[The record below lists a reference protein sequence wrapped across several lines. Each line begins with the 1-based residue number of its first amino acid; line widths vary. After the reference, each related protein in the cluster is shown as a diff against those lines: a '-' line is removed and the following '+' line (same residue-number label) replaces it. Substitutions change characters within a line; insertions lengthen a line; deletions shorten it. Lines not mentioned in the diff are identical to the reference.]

1 MSRKARPGGSYTKT
15 ALCELLGISRNGYY
29 KHEGSDAEYGIL
41 VTSVVMYCRWI
52 RSEERLPKAGC
63 RELLALCREYFGDK
77 FRIGRD
83 RFYGVLRSNGLML
96 RQKHYRPR
104 TTDSRH
110 HFHIYEDLLN
120 TTPRFVAKS
129 CGQMA
134 VADITYVR
142 CRNGFLYLS
151 LLTDC
156 YSRYIVGW
164 CLSQTLEAEGPLE
177 ALQMGLAFYRSHRIS
192 IKGLIHHS
200 DRGIQYA
207 SFKYT
212 GLLKA
217 NKVRISMT
225 QCGDPLHN
233 AMAERVNNT
242 VKNEW
247 PYAYEDLGFEDSVK
261 AVGNAITM
269 YNTARPHSALG
280 MRTPLQVVTGIKSNP
295 LILHTDADLGQMS
308 LGGFFDPRR
317 RHPPECFS

>member
-1 MSRKARPGGSYTKT
+1 M
-15 ALCELLGISRNGYY
+15 
-29 KHEGSDAEYGIL
+29 AEFGIL
-41 VTSVVMYCRWI
+41 VTSIVMYCRWL
-52 RSEERLPKAGC
+52 RSSDRLPKAGC
-63 RELLALCREYFGDK
+63 RELLVLCREYFGDK
-77 FRIGRD
+77 FKIGRD
-83 RFYGVLRSNGLML
+83 RFYDVLRSNGMML
-96 RQKHYRPR
+96 RQKQYRPR

-120 TTPRFVAKS
+120 TTPKFVAKA

-142 CRNGFLYLS
+142 YRDGFLYLS

-156 YSRYIVGW
+156 YSRYIIGW
-164 CLSQTLEAEGPLE
+164 CLSLTLEKEGPLE
-177 ALQMGLAFYRSHRIS
+177 ALEMGLAFYRSHRIS

-212 GLLKA
+212 GMLKA
-217 NKVRISMT
+217 NKVSISMT

-247 PYAYEDLGFEDSVK
+247 PYAYESFGYEDSVK
-261 AVGNAITM
+261 AVGNAINM
-269 YNTARPHSALG
+269 YNTARPHSALD

-295 LILHTDADLGQMS
+295 LMSPTDEDLTQMS
-308 LGGFFDPRR
+308 LGGSSTPADGI
-317 RHPPECFS
+317 PPSVFHS